1 MANLFYENAEGY
13 DINNKELTNKYPL
26 HMVNGIRGRGK
37 STNWL
42 ATGFANSITNGRKFL
57 YIRRTD
63 VEIELA
69 LKLGIFN
76 VFAFNKELYSMIEDY
91 RYRNNVV
98 QIKNSGAWIDICYY
112 ITLNNT
118 NGLSIEDCDFFI
130 FDEYV
135 AKKRSQYKGGEYGIH
150 EPEIFF
156 NLLETI
162 FRRRKFCGVML
173 GNNYTVS
180 NPYNEV
186 FHIPFGCKEKKD
198 KSRGVWYTFDYSD
211 DTVNQKRDSILGRLS
226 RGTQYDKFSNEN
238 VAMNEIDDKF
248 IQDKPAHAKQLFNIF
263 YLKNVLTVWEDSNSH
278 ILYFTD
284 KYRLNADLPIL
295 SVTTAD
301 MSINTTFLE
310 SCGQLLANWYMQY
323 SWGYVRFSSQDVGSQ
338 FMTIVKLIN

>member
-1 MANLFYENAEGY
+1 MKDLYYTNQENYKIG
-13 DINNKELTNKYPL
+13 DTKYPC

-37 STNWL
+37 STYWL
-42 ATGFANSITNGRKFL
+42 KEGFERSIKTGHKFL

-63 VEIELA
+63 VEMELA
-69 LKLGIFN
+69 LKLGLFN
-76 VFAFNKELYSMIEDY
+76 VFAYDKSLYSMIEDY
-91 RYRNNVV
+91 KYRNNVV
-98 QIKNSGAWIDICYY
+98 QIKHHGNWVDVCYF

-118 NGLSIEDCDFFI
+118 NGLSVEDSDFFI

-135 AKKRSQYKGGEYGIH
+135 AKKRSQYKGGEYGIY

-162 FRRRKFCGVML
+162 YRRRSFSGVML

-186 FHIPFGCKEKKD
+186 FHIPFGCKEYKD
-198 KSRGVWYTFDYSD
+198 KSRGIWYTFDYSD
-211 DTVNQKRDSILGRLS
+211 DTVQQKKDSILGRLS
-226 RGTQYDKFSNEN
+226 RGTQYDKFSSEN

-248 IQDKPAHAKQLFNIF
+248 IGDKPPHAKQLFNIF
-263 YLKNVLTVWEDSNSH
+263 YMKNVITVWEDSNNH

-284 KYRLNADLPIL
+284 KYKLNADLPIL

-323 SWGYVRFSSQDVGSQ
+323 SWGYVRFSSQDIGSQ